1 MDDPN
6 SAAAA
11 NAVAAGA
18 NFWGRVQNLRQNK
31 FQQQGLNIQQQNAD
45 TEKTRTGIAKDA
57 QKLAQDTYSN
67 VTLPEAQT
75 TVATQ
80 KLGLAQAQKSDFLQS
95 HNPVPSAVQSWG
107 TQQAQNFL
115 KNTTPVTDDWQR
127 QQEGPEQAAILDQQ
141 NPGRHVVPGYV
152 AIPTPTD
159 PDVQKA
165 LGVPDGYAGAQWT
178 VPQEKLQALA
188 PQLQQ
193 SALAKAQDEFS
204 KPYDEMSPEAQ
215 AAVRESYQK
224 NAPPGVKISDGEA
237 AMAFR
242 NQQRLT
248 SPLVTPA
255 NAGMVPTS
263 AEFNPADPASMKI
276 QYSAPVGAPGAMM
289 TPEQYKTYGEPLQKI
304 LGDNA
309 ELKAAQITAGHVAN
323 VQSYAD
329 EPNPTVSSDKSLIM
343 SYLKSIDPSVRVS
356 EGTVTTVM
364 DGMGIPEEIKNA
376 TSKVMTGALFTP
388 HHREWFKN
396 AAIQNLENARRTA
409 ANSIQSQLSI
419 SGATGNPIAN
429 SVKLP
434 PSVLPPGR
442 KGPGGEKSD
451 NTANGSEQQS
461 PGEGVRK
468 FSSLDQAEA
477 ANLPPG
483 TRVMIF
489 DASKGGYRSAIS
501 Q

>member
-11 NAVAAGA
+11 NAVQAGA
-18 NFWGRVQNLRQNK
+18 NFWGRVQSLKQNK

-45 TEKTRTGIAKDA
+45 TDKARAATGQAA
-57 QKLAQDTYSN
+57 EKLAEDTFQQT
-67 VTLPEAQT
+67 TLPAAQT
-75 TVATQ
+75 TQQVA
-80 KLGLAQAQKSDFLQS
+80 KLGLAQAQKQDFLQS
-95 HNPVPSAVQSWG
+95 HNPIPSAAQSWG

-141 NPGRHVVPGYV
+141 SPGRHVAPGYV

-159 PDVQKA
+159 PDIQKA
-165 LGVPDGYAGAQWT
+165 LGVPDGYAGSQWT
-178 VPQEKLQALA
+178 VPQDQLQAAAPILA
-188 PQLQQ
+188 Q
-193 SALAKAQDEFS
+193 SAQAKAQQEFS
-204 KPYDEMSPEAQ
+204 QPYDQMSPDAQ

-242 NQQRLT
+242 QQQRLT
-248 SPLVTPA
+248 NPLATPA
-255 NAGMVPTS
+255 DAGMVPTS
-263 AEFNPADPASMKI
+263 AEFDPANPAAMKI
-276 QYSAPVGAPGAMM
+276 QYQTPVGKPGAMM
-289 TPEQYKTYGEPLQKI
+289 TPEQYKTYGEPLQKT
-304 LGDNA
+304 LAENP
-309 ELKAAQITAGHVAN
+309 ELKASQIIAGHVAN
-323 VQSYAD
+323 VESYAD

-376 TSKVMTGALFTP
+376 TAKLMTGALFTP
-388 HHREWFKN
+388 HHREWFKQ
-396 AAIQNLENARRTA
+396 AAQQNLENSRNTA
-409 ANSIQSQLSI
+409 ANSIQSQLQI
-419 SGATGNPIAN
+419 SGATGNPIAD

-442 KGPGGEKSD
+442 KGPGAGKSEG
-451 NTANGSEQQS
+451 TQSGSDSQA
-461 PGEGVRK
+461 PGTGVRK
-468 FSSLDQAEA
+468 FNSLDQAEA

-483 TRVMIF
+483 TRVQIF
-489 DASKGGYRSAIS
+489 DASRGGYRSAVS